1 MKCVLENVTIETNV
15 SKKGNKFTA
24 VYYNGANNVKVLLG
38 FIDKAKQLD
47 LVKVGALS
55 LEDLK

>member
-1 MKCVLENVTIETNV
+1 MKIALDNVTIETTV

-24 VYYNGANNVKVLLG
+24 VYYNGDNNRKVLLG

-47 LVKVGALS
+47 LVKCGAID
-55 LEDLK
+55 LEDIE